1 MFGVKNIVKTSRT
14 NGARNGE
21 VYLWENIDM
30 NKVAFLETMINTLKF
45 DSKFKDKK
53 EKLLPIL
60 RRCEINPIPQWAYVQ
75 HSGRSGQR
83 YENVEIRV
91 PVPLLDEANSEFDD
105 LYELVEYVYED
116 TEEYG
121 LGGVPIRPLIRTVEN
136 MQIEHDVVFSEIQE
150 TVIQGIRDAKY
161 LIWAA
166 IAWFSSEPI
175 FQELRRKKEAG
186 IDIRIIISDEESNYK
201 LLARLKENFD
211 VVVIPRYGWKNYNR
225 MHDKFCIIDL
235 EYVMHGSYNWT
246 PTADYNEETLA
257 TALDKEFVKKFADE
271 FMRMWISLK

>member
-1 MFGVKNIVKTSRT
+1 
-14 NGARNGE
+14 
-21 VYLWENIDM
+21 M

-53 EKLLPIL
+53 EKLLSIL

-83 YENVEIRV
+83 YEDVEIRV
-91 PVPLLDEANSEFDD
+91 PVPLLDEANNKFDD
-105 LYELVEYVYED
+105 LYALVEYVYED
-116 TEEYG
+116 TEEYV
-121 LGGVPIRPLIRTVEN
+121 LGEVPIRPLIRTSEN
-136 MQIEHDVVFSEIQE
+136 MQMEHDVVFSEIQE

-175 FQELRRKKEAG
+175 FQELKCKKEEGA
-186 IDIRIIISDEESNYK
+186 DVRIIISDEETNYK
-201 LLARLKENFD
+201 LLSRLKENFD
-211 VVVIPRYGWKNYNR
+211 VVVIPRHGWKNYNR
-225 MHDKFCIIDL
+225 MHDKFCIVDL

>member
-1 MFGVKNIVKTSRT
+1 
-14 NGARNGE
+14 
-21 VYLWENIDM
+21 
-30 NKVAFLETMINTLKF
+30 
-45 DSKFKDKK
+45 
-53 EKLLPIL
+53 
-60 RRCEINPIPQWAYVQ
+60 
-75 HSGRSGQR
+75 
-83 YENVEIRV
+83 
-91 PVPLLDEANSEFDD
+91 
-105 LYELVEYVYED
+105 
-116 TEEYG
+116 
-121 LGGVPIRPLIRTVEN
+121 

-166 IAWFSSEPI
+166 IAWFSSESI
-175 FQELRRKKEAG
+175 FQELKRRKEDG
-186 IDIRIIISDEESNYK
+186 VDVRIIISDEESNYK

-246 PTADYNEETLA
+246 PTAVYNEETLA